1 MMKIIDFPVIG
12 QIRIRE
18 IIDEYDFPI
27 IFVGVDV
34 FGFFI
39 LFHVVSN
46 VDNIKITIANQITK
60 DTYKKL
66 KTNET
71 SIQSIYR
78 EPEQDVFY
86 LITEQNENT
95 SVKITSVSNLIKFGI
110 TKGNSYFGT
119 LNKDTLV
126 EKSALEKERKKC
138 LKK

>member
-27 IFVGVDV
+27 IFVGGDI

-39 LFHVVSN
+39 LFNVVSN
-46 VDNIKITIANQITK
+46 VGNIKITIANQITK

-66 KTNET
+66 KNNET

-78 EPEQDVFY
+78 EPEQDKFY

-110 TKGNSYFGT
+110 TEGNSYFGT

-126 EKSALEKERKKC
+126 EKSALEKERR
-138 LKK
+138 